1 MFEIIDGPRVPAAR
15 GYVRAVWSK
24 SCSGFAVSVGLVR
37 AHLLALR
44 KLAALVAREAE
55 RRRLAAWSA
64 GYLVSD
70 YAGLEDRGAGGPF
83 VSARVRHK
91 YGVDRLAVTGVE
103 VPRGLRG
110 VEWWDSAGMLDAP
123 GWLACGSCSRES
135 WECGDGVPQSLRLR
149 PGWTSVTAPLWGGQ

>member
-1 MFEIIDGPRVPAAR
+1 MPENQGISAGR
-15 GYVRAVWSK
+15 GWVRAVWSK
-24 SCSGFAVSVGLVR
+24 SCNGFAVSVGLLR
-37 AHLLALR
+37 AHLLTLR

-70 YAGLEDRGAGGPF
+70 YAGLDDQDEGGPF
-83 VSARVRHK
+83 VSARARHQ

-103 VPRGLRG
+103 IPRGLQG
-110 VEWWDSAGMLDAP
+110 VGWWDSAGMLDAP

-135 WECGDGVPQSLRLR
+135 WECGDGVPQALRLR